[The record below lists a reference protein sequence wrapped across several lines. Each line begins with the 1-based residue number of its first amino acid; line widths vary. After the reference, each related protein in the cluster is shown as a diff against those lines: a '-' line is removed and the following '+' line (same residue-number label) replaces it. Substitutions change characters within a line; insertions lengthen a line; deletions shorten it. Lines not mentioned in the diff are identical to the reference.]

1 MSENEKKKK
10 ILIIDDEADT
20 VTYLET
26 LLRDNGYE
34 TISANNGK
42 EGMVKVKSENPDL
55 VLLDVSMPE
64 QSGMGF
70 YREIRGDTK
79 LSAIPV
85 IFVTGVT
92 GFGGD
97 DQAIRKF
104 IEGRKN
110 IAPPDGYFAK
120 PIDRDDFIKKIN
132 AILG

>member
-1 MSENEKKKK
+1 MSVDEKKKK

-42 EGMVKVKSENPDL
+42 EGMIKVRSENPDL
-55 VLLDVSMPE
+55 VLLDMSMPE

-79 LSAIPV
+79 LSLIPV

-97 DQAIRKF
+97 DQAVKKF
-104 IEGRKN
+104 IEGRKH
-110 IAPPDGYFAK
+110 IAPPEGYFAK
-120 PIDRDDFIKKIN
+120 PIDRDELLKKISQ
-132 AILG
+132 ILG

>member
-1 MSENEKKKK
+1 MTEKQKK
-10 ILIIDDEADT
+10 ILIIDDEVDT

-26 LLRDNGYE
+26 LLRDNGYD

-42 EGMVKVKSENPDL
+42 AGMEKVKSEHPDL
-55 VLLDVSMPE
+55 VLLDMSMPE

-70 YREIRGDTK
+70 YRAIIGDEILAK
-79 LSAIPV
+79 IPI

-97 DQAIRKF
+97 DQALKKF

-110 IAPPDGYFAK
+110 IPSPAGFFPK
-120 PIDRDDFIKKIN
+120 PIDRDVFLKKIGE
-132 AILG
+132 ILG

>member
-1 MSENEKKKK
+1 MSEKQKKV
-10 ILIIDDEADT
+10 LIIDDEADT

-26 LLRDNGYE
+26 LLRDNGYD

-42 EGMVKVKSENPDL
+42 EGMEKVKSDNPDL
-55 VLLDVSMPE
+55 VLLDMSMPE

-70 YREIRGDTK
+70 YRDIINDEK
-79 LSAIPV
+79 LAKIPV

-97 DQAIRKF
+97 DQALKKF

-110 IAPPDGYFAK
+110 IPSPAGFFPK
-120 PIDRDDFIKKIN
+120 PIDRDAFLKKVDE
-132 AILG
+132 ILG